1 MIILSQSGK
10 HESRSKKSGGHQE
23 ADQAIN

>member
-10 HESRSKKSGGHQE
+10 HESRNKKSGGQQE